1 MGLRDVLVKLK
12 LVELEGEPRRSTGSS
27 GDSPELA
34 ELLARVP
41 PPQPVDERKLARP
54 GAQVARGPLR
64 TSSGTETQRA
74 APAVATA
81 AMSADL
87 PAFTEIY
94 RAAGIVDPT
103 HGFTAFK
110 VLDILAS
117 PELAQLEGRARAAA
131 LVTFLKM
138 NPAGAVSIADVLED
152 AVRRDQALD
161 QFERF
166 LQTKLGDRAANADQE
181 IARLQAEL
189 DAAQK
194 RLREAIDAERRAVDV
209 ARIEFERWRETK
221 RVEERRLADAVA
233 PFVEENP
240 ITHEGSVSEGSTS
253 ES

>member
-12 LVELEGEPRRSTGSS
+12 LVELEGEPRRSTGSP
-27 GDSPELA
+27 GDSPDLA

-54 GAQVARGPLR
+54 GAQVARAPLR

-74 APAVATA
+74 APAA
-81 AMSADL
+81 APSADL

-253 ES
+253 GS

>member
-1 MGLRDVLVKLK
+1 MGLKEVLAKLK
-12 LVELEGEPRRSTGSS
+12 LVELDGVPSRATGSP

-41 PPQPVDERKLARP
+41 APAPVDERKLARST
-54 GAQVARGPLR
+54 QSQTARDG
-64 TSSGTETQRA
+64 G
-74 APAVATA
+74 ATA
-81 AMSADL
+81 RPQAAHATAHGATPAATPPSGSGAKDL
-87 PAFTEIY
+87 PGFAEIY
-94 RAAGIVDPT
+94 RAAGIVDPA

-110 VLDILAS
+110 VLDILGS

-131 LVTFLKM
+131 LATFLKM

-161 QFERF
+161 QFEKF
-166 LQTKLGDRAANADQE
+166 LQTKLADRAANADKE

-194 RLREAIDAERRAVDV
+194 RLREAIDGERRAVDA
-209 ARIEFERWRETK
+209 ARVEFEAWRETK
-221 RVEERRLADAVA
+221 RTEERRLADAVA

-240 ITHEGSVSEGSTS
+240 ITREG
-253 ES
+253 